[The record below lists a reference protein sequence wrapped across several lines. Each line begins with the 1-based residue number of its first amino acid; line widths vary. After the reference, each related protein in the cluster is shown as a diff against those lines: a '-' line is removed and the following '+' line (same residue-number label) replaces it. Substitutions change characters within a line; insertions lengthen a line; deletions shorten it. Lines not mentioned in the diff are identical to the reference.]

1 MTLFYS
7 LISNYQFKFFEGR
20 VTNTHVKETDNFI
33 TIWLTFFSFKY
44 DPYTKGNKC
53 VNERERDGEREN
65 DNLFHSNFM
74 TTRDKSDQSLKWKVF
89 LLVK

>member
-20 VTNTHVKETDNFI
+20 VTNTHVKETDNLI
-33 TIWLTFFSFKY
+33 TIWLTFFSSKY

-53 VNERERDGEREN
+53 VNEREREN

-74 TTRDKSDQSLKWKVF
+74 TTRDKSDHS
-89 LLVK
+89 